1 MPRRL
6 LSPDVTTAPLD
17 HESLS
22 ADEVLRGSPTA
33 AVHTLATLPGC
44 EVGLWEALRKIWVA

>member
-6 LSPDVTTAPLD
+6 LTPDVTTAPPD
-17 HESLS
+17 HESLP